1 VPLTALPVAAAAFA
15 AGVGDVALAALLAAS
30 LACLA
35 YAGAFVAAGLW
46 FRRAAWWGLAF
57 VLLWENAVAHLAEGS
72 ARFTVVGWASS
83 VLATASDIEVSLS
96 AGSAAVA
103 FVVLPAIALAGW
115 LAATARYRRA
125 DVD

>member
-1 VPLTALPVAAAAFA
+1 VPIAVTALVAGASE
-15 AGVGDVALAALLAAS
+15 VAPAALLAAA
-30 LACLA
+30 LAGLA
-35 YAGAFVAAGLW
+35 YAGVFVAAGLW

-83 VLATASDIEVSLS
+83 VLATAPDIDVSLA
-96 AGSAAVA
+96 AGSAAA
-103 FVVLPAIALAGW
+103 ALVVLLAIAIAGW